1 MTISQRKAGVV
12 LSYIYTLTNALVGF
26 IYVPLLIHFLGQKEF
41 GLYQL
46 MGSFLV
52 YLGLFDFGLSNT
64 VTRYYSK
71 YIALDDEEGKEN
83 LLALSSLIYLILT
96 LILIL
101 VGIFIFFYLD
111 DIFGNSLSLYELKT
125 AKKMFIIILINVAIT
140 VSTAVF
146 NSIITAHEKFIF
158 LKVLSIIQVIIRPII
173 VLAVFA
179 IEASAISVVIVQA
192 GINIF
197 GSIMKIYY
205 SFSKLSVKIKFHYF
219 DKPLLKEFIQ
229 YSFYIFITMLMDQI
243 YWRSDQVILGI
254 ILGTTSVAVFSIGS
268 QIVTYYMTLST
279 SMSGVFLP
287 NITKKVFSDGTND
300 ELSNILIKVGRIQYI
315 LLGMVL
321 TGFILYG
328 REFIAI
334 WVGEEFNKSYY
345 IALIIMIPF
354 TIDLIQNIGLA
365 ILQAKNMYSF
375 RAIVFLSLAIS
386 KIIISIPMAIYM
398 GEIGAALAT
407 GVSYFIGNGIVMNY
421 YYHKKV
427 KLNILKFWKEI
438 FKLTIPIILSFLI
451 GLVVNK
457 LNVDYNLLSLIV
469 KIILYMIIYILIIW
483 RFGMNRYE
491 KGLLL
496 NPIKKIY
503 LKLARDS

>member
-1 MTISQRKAGVV
+1 
-12 LSYIYTLTNALVGF
+12 
-26 IYVPLLIHFLGQKEF
+26 
-41 GLYQL
+41 
-46 MGSFLV
+46 
-52 YLGLFDFGLSNT
+52 
-64 VTRYYSK
+64 
-71 YIALDDEEGKEN
+71 
-83 LLALSSLIYLILT
+83 
-96 LILIL
+96 
-101 VGIFIFFYLD
+101 
-111 DIFGNSLSLYELKT
+111 
-125 AKKMFIIILINVAIT
+125 
-140 VSTAVF
+140 
-146 NSIITAHEKFIF
+146 
-158 LKVLSIIQVIIRPII
+158 
-173 VLAVFA
+173 
-179 IEASAISVVIVQA
+179 
-192 GINIF
+192 
-197 GSIMKIYY
+197 
-205 SFSKLSVKIKFHYF
+205 
-219 DKPLLKEFIQ
+219 
-229 YSFYIFITMLMDQI
+229 
-243 YWRSDQVILGI
+243 
-254 ILGTTSVAVFSIGS
+254 
-268 QIVTYYMTLST
+268 T

-483 RFGMNRYE
+483 RFGMNR
-491 KGLLL
+491 
-496 NPIKKIY
+496 
-503 LKLARDS
+503 